1 MNAPAPPPLGA
12 LKVPSALPSAMGGV
26 DPLDV
31 RIRRLVRRIGLLR
44 LLATMSVTIMALLFA
59 RYSWTVPLADDV
71 ERVLYDVRALVTA
84 AHVDQ
89 DPRITLVVYS
99 DETLANTGKRS
110 PLDRALLA
118 KALRTLDAMHPKAIG
133 IDILIDQPQPED
145 PQLVAAFRSMKTPT
159 YLGFASQAT
168 NKDFMQTWQEAF
180 LRKFIASLKPGN
192 VHPTSIRLQADRD
205 DRMRSWPDQ
214 PPGLPPLLANSLV
227 PGGDAFRNYRAGIA
241 YRLPAFPD
249 RPVFNK
255 LDIDLFAIPAMAAAL
270 RSQIE
275 GRYVLIGGDISDQ
288 DQFEVPATRITNM
301 KMIGMEIHAT
311 LLAQLLDGRRLALTP
326 TWLLWVAATLV
337 IVCAKLTSLLDVRSW
352 QMALLLG
359 GQLLL
364 IAVLPFYLRS
374 VGIDTQRIPAFGWA
388 VGWLVAYAAVGAV
401 VRAISSEQRKFAQSA
416 LGKYLPRDVANA
428 IMRDPQRISLHG
440 EKRQIFALFT
450 DLEGFTKLSHAI
462 EPEMVAFLLNR
473 YLDMLSAIVLQHG
486 GTIDKFVGDAVVAF
500 WGAPIARPDDAER
513 AARCAVALYEA
524 GQEFRKAAPPGVPP
538 LGCTRVGL
546 HKGEAIVGN
555 FGGEG
560 RIQYTA
566 LGDSMNLAARLEGAN
581 KQLKTCALISG
592 PAAAAAAGAVPLRPM
607 GRVAVRGRSTPIAI
621 YEPFVEGEPGDVTR
635 LTELLAG
642 FDDGEGTAL
651 DGLRAFVGE
660 HPDDAALANLLY
672 RLEQVG
678 PGGSF
683 VLE

>member
-1 MNAPAPPPLGA
+1 
-12 LKVPSALPSAMGGV
+12 
-26 DPLDV
+26 
-31 RIRRLVRRIGLLR
+31 
-44 LLATMSVTIMALLFA
+44 
-59 RYSWTVPLADDV
+59 
-71 ERVLYDVRALVTA
+71 
-84 AHVDQ
+84 
-89 DPRITLVVYS
+89 
-99 DETLANTGKRS
+99 
-110 PLDRALLA
+110 
-118 KALRTLDAMHPKAIG
+118 MHPKAIG

-145 PQLVAAFRSMKTPT
+145 AQLIAAFRTMRTPT

-168 NKDFMQTWQEAF
+168 NKDFMQTWQEDF
-180 LRKFIASLKPGN
+180 LRKFMAELKPGN

-205 DRMRSWPDQ
+205 NVMRSWPDQ
-214 PPGLPPLLANSLV
+214 PAGLPPLLANSLV
-227 PGGDAFRNYRAGIA
+227 PGSGHAFTSYRAGIG
-241 YRLPAFPD
+241 YRLPAYPD

-255 LDIDLFAIPAMAAAL
+255 FDIDLFAIPAMAEAL
-270 RSQIE
+270 RPQIE
-275 GRYVLIGGDISDQ
+275 GRYVLIGGDISDI
-288 DQFEVPATRITNM
+288 DQFEVPATRIT
-301 KMIGMEIHAT
+301 KSTMIGLEVHAS
-311 LLAQLLDGRRLALTP
+311 LLAQLLDGRRLVLTP
-326 TWLLWVAATLV
+326 AWLLWVAAVLV
-337 IVCAKLTSLLDVRSW
+337 ITCAKLTALLDVRPW
-352 QMALLLG
+352 KMALLLG

-374 VGIDTQRIPAFGWA
+374 VGVDTQRIPAFGWA
-388 VGWLVAYAAVGAV
+388 VGWLVAYASVGAV
-401 VRAISSEQRKFAQSA
+401 VRAISSEQRKYAQSA

-440 EKRQIFALFT
+440 EKREIYALFT

-500 WGAPIARPDDAER
+500 WGAPIARPDDAAR

-581 KQLKTCALISG
+581 KQLKTCALVSG
-592 PAAAAAAGAVPLRPM
+592 PAADAAAGAVPLRPM

-621 YEPFVEGEPGDVTR
+621 YEPSIDAEPGHVTR
-635 LTELLAG
+635 LTEYLTR
-642 FDDGEGTAL
+642 FDDGDTTAL
-651 DGLRAFVGE
+651 EGLRVFVGQ

-672 RLEQVG
+672 RLEHVG